1 MILFSAGENIIY
13 LLKEVSIID
22 FTFSEPG
29 FWLVAAVVLGVIEA
43 FTAGLVTIWLVFG
56 ALAAW
61 VASILGL
68 PFLGQLIIF
77 IIVSYLL
84 LITTRPIMKKWL
96 TREVVKTNADRL
108 IGQIGVVTEK
118 INRLEA
124 VGQVKVSGQI
134 WSAVPTAGNEIE
146 PGARVR
152 IDEIVGVKLVVT
164 QIDM

>member
-1 MILFSAGENIIY
+1 M
-13 LLKEVSIID
+13 SIID
-22 FTFSEPG
+22 FIQFSEPG

-61 VASILGL
+61 LAAILGL
-68 PFLGQLIIF
+68 PFLGQFIIF
-77 IIVSYLL
+77 IIVSYVM

-108 IGQIGVVTEK
+108 IGQIGIVTEK
-118 INRLEA
+118 INRIEG
-124 VGQVKVSGQI
+124 VGQVKVAGQI
-134 WSAVPTAGNEIE
+134 WSAVPAAGNEIE
-146 PGARVR
+146 PGAKVR

-164 QIDM
+164 QINT